1 MNKTELEDFKT
12 ALNSNG
18 YLEDDFNFSEKDLTN
33 WIPNT
38 VVSRHGEIT
47 VTRKSTQKSR
57 VYKSGNGTHWV
68 VDFEIELK
76 QGLFN

>member
-1 MNKTELEDFKT
+1 MHKTELEDFNT
-12 ALNSNG
+12 ALSTNG
-18 YLEDDFNFSEKDLTN
+18 YSKADFELNEKDLTN

-47 VTRKSTQKSR
+47 VKRKSTQKSR